1 MPKGLIWVIVIIVLN
16 AVVAALAKKAQANA
30 QAAKQGI
37 SPPAPPPAPPM
48 QQQGATAGRAA
59 ARTVRGGARE
69 GAREGARKGSR
80 AGTNSGSSSGSSAAP
95 RPPKPP
101 KGRSYVVDAVEDSS
115 DAMQSRKRLAEQVAK
130 VKAAEAKVAQAS
142 GIKADR
148 SAMAQHIAPKIM
160 PVGAIELR
168 KALSNPADIRKALI
182 LGEVLGRPRGAQAF

>member
-37 SPPAPPPAPPM
+37 SPPPAPPV
-48 QQQGATAGRAA
+48 QQQGATAERAT
-59 ARTVRGGARE
+59 ARTVRGGART
-69 GAREGARKGSR
+69 GTR
-80 AGTNSGSSSGSSAAP
+80 AGTRSASSSGSNAAP

-148 SAMAQHIAPKIM
+148 TAMAQHVAPKIA
-160 PVGAIELR
+160 PFGARELR

>member
-69 GAREGARKGSR
+69 GAREGVRKGSR
-80 AGTNSGSSSGSSAAP
+80 AGTSSGSSAAP

-148 SAMAQHIAPKIM
+148 SAMAQHVAPKIA
-160 PVGAIELR
+160 PFGARELR